1 MNRKDLTQGGI
12 LGNIISFSLPYM
24 LAYFLQIL
32 YGLAD
37 LFVIGRYCSVDSTTA
52 VSNGA
57 QVMYLIT
64 CVVIGL
70 AMGTTVCLGRAVGAK
85 DGRRAAR
92 IIGNT
97 ATMFLMLS
105 VVLAGV
111 LLILR
116 GNIVGWIDTP
126 VEAVGATGD
135 YLTICFIGIPFI
147 MAYNIIASI
156 FRGMGDS
163 KSPMYFVA
171 IACVVNILLD
181 YLFIGGCGLG
191 AKGAALGTTLSQ
203 AFSVAVALL
212 SIRKQRR
219 KVVPAEDASSVD
231 ISSDDVS
238 SVDTEISSSAASL
251 DAALA
256 VRREDFK
263 PQGAVIKNILKIGF
277 PIAMQDGFIQIAFII
292 ITVIANGRG
301 LYDAAAVG
309 IVEKFI
315 GLVFIVPSAM
325 LSTVSAISSQ
335 NIGAGQIP
343 RAQSTLWRAMTI
355 TTSYGVVMALL
366 MQWIPDVAVRLFTDD
381 AQVIGLG
388 AEYLRGYVWD
398 CIFAGIHFCFSG
410 FFTACGYSII
420 SFAHN
425 FVSIMMARVP
435 LVYLASEMY
444 PDTLYPMGL
453 ATCLGSVLS
462 CVICVVAYPWVRRKV
477 RAAIGKA

>member
-1 MNRKDLTQGGI
+1 MNRKDLTQGSI
-12 LGNIISFSLPYM
+12 LGNIMTFSLPYV

-37 LFVIGRYCSVDSTTA
+37 LFVIGQYCHVDSTTA

-70 AMGTTVCLGRAVGAK
+70 AMGTTVCTAHAIGAK
-85 DGRRAAR
+85 DTRRASR

-97 ATMFLMLS
+97 ASMFLCLS
-105 VVLAGV
+105 VVLAVV
-111 LLILR
+111 LLLSR
-116 GNIVGWIDTP
+116 HAIVHLIGVP
-126 VEAVGATGD
+126 SEAVGETVS

-156 FRGMGDS
+156 FRGLGDS

-181 YLFIGGCGLG
+181 YLFIGVLGMG
-191 AKGAALGTTLSQ
+191 AKGAALGTSLSQ
-203 AFSVAVALL
+203 AFSVLVALL
-212 SIRKQRR
+212 SIRKHLELSR
-219 KVVPAEDASSVD
+219 D
-231 ISSDDVS
+231 
-238 SVDTEISSSAASL
+238 
-251 DAALA
+251 
-256 VRREDFK
+256 DFK
-263 PQGAVIKNILKIGF
+263 PHRSTIFNILKVGF
-277 PIAMQDGFIQIAFII
+277 PIAMQDGFIQIAFIA
-292 ITVIANGRG
+292 ITIIANGRG

-325 LSTVSAISSQ
+325 LSTVSAVASQ
-335 NIGAGQIP
+335 NIGARQLP
-343 RAQSTLWRAMTI
+343 RAQRTMWYAMAI
-355 TTSYGVVMALL
+355 TTSYGIIMATT

-381 AQVIGLG
+381 VQVVSLG

-425 FVSIMMARVP
+425 FVSIVCARVP
-435 LVYLASEMY
+435 LVYIASEMY

-453 ATCLGSVLS
+453 ATCFGSVLS
-462 CVICVVAYPWVRRKV
+462 CVVCVLAYQWVRKKMV
-477 RAAIGKA
+477 SKLS

>member
-1 MNRKDLTQGGI
+1 MMNRKDLTQGGI
-12 LGNIISFSLPYM
+12 LGNIMTFSLPYM

-37 LFVIGRYCSVDSTTA
+37 LFVIGQFCNVDSTTA

-57 QVMYLIT
+57 QVMYLFT

-70 AMGTTVCLGRAVGAK
+70 AMGSTVCLGRAVGAK
-85 DGRRAAR
+85 DVRRSAR

-97 ATMFLMLS
+97 VTMFFSLS
-105 VVLAGV
+105 VVMAFV
-111 LLILR
+111 LLMCR
-116 GNIVGWIDTP
+116 NQIVNWIDTP
-126 VEAVGATGD
+126 QEAVGATRD
-135 YLTICFIGIPFI
+135 YLTVCFIGIPFI

-156 FRGMGDS
+156 YRGMGDS
-163 KSPMYFVA
+163 RTPMYFVA

-181 YLFIGGCGLG
+181 YLFIGWMGLG
-191 AKGAALGTTLSQ
+191 AMGAALGTTLSQ
-203 AFSVAVALL
+203 AFSVGVSLL
-212 SIRKQRR
+212 AIRRHKE
-219 KVVPAEDASSVD
+219 VF
-231 ISSDDVS
+231 DVH
-238 SVDTEISSSAASL
+238 
-251 DAALA
+251 
-256 VRREDFK
+256 REDFK
-263 PQGAVIKNILKIGF
+263 PQWMMIKNILKIGF

-335 NIGAGQIP
+335 NIGAMQVQ
-343 RAQSTLWRAMTI
+343 RAQRTLWYAMAITTGYGVAMAMT
-355 TTSYGVVMALL
+355 
-366 MQWIPDVAVRLFTDD
+366 MQIIPDVAVRMFTDD
-381 AQVIGLG
+381 VQVVSMG

-462 CVICVVAYPWVRRKV
+462 CVICVVAYQWVRKKV
-477 RAAIGKA
+477 VAAIGNS